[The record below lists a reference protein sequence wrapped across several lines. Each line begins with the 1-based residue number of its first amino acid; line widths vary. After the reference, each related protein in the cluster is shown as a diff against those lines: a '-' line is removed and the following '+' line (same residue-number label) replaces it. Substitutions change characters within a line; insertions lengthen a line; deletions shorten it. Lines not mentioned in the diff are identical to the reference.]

1 MPTVGFIGLGVMGQ
15 PIALNL
21 ARAGVPLAVWNR
33 TAARCEPL
41 RQAGA
46 RVAASPAEVFGAAS
60 TVILMLLDEAAHDG
74 VLARGTPEF
83 AARVAGRTLV
93 NMGTFEPAWSAALAE
108 DVRAAGGWYVEA
120 PVSGSRGPAEA
131 GQLVC
136 MLAGEPA
143 GVEAVRQLL
152 RPACREAFVCGAV
165 PAALV
170 LKLAVN
176 AYLIGMVTAL
186 AESAH
191 FAQRHGIELDLL
203 RAVLDA
209 GPMAS
214 QVSRMKMAKLA
225 SRDFDVQASIAD
237 VLKNSRLVAGAARA
251 RGVALPLIDAC
262 EALYAETLALGAAKL
277 DMAAVVQALEARSA
291 ALARRPA
298 EGPRVA
304 ARALDVPPRAQASR
318 YPAEFAARLAG
329 REKRALGDFFGLKNF
344 GVNLTRLP
352 PGAAS
357 SIHHRH
363 TRQDEFVYV
372 LQGYPTLCTDA
383 GERLLAPGDCAGFPA
398 EGQAHHLV
406 NRSGADVL
414 YLEAG
419 DRSPG
424 DEGLYPHDD
433 LRARL
438 GDDGGWRFTHK
449 DGSPY

>member
-33 TAARCEPL
+33 TSARCEPL

-46 RVAASPAEVFGAAS
+46 RVAESPAEVFGAAR

-108 DVRAAGGWYVEA
+108 EVAAAGGQYVEA
-120 PVSGSRGPAEA
+120 PVSGSRVPAET
-131 GQLVC
+131 GQLVG
-136 MLAGEPA
+136 MIAGDPSC
-143 GVEAVRQLL
+143 VEAVRQLL
-152 RPACREAFVCGAV
+152 RPTCREAFICGAV
-165 PAALV
+165 PGALT

-191 FAQRHGIELDLL
+191 FAQRHGIELELL

-214 QVSRMKMAKLA
+214 QVSRVKMAKLA

-237 VLKNSRLVAGAARA
+237 VLKNSRLVAGAAHA
-251 RGVALPLIDAC
+251 RGVALPLVDAC
-262 EALYAETLALGAAKL
+262 EALYAETLALGAGKL

-291 ALARRPA
+291 ALAPRPEA
-298 EGPRVA
+298 PGIAV
-304 ARALDVPPRAQASR
+304 RALDVPPRAQASR

-406 NRSGADVL
+406 NRSGTEVL

-433 LRARL
+433 LSARL
-438 GDDGGWRFTHK
+438 GDDGAWRFAHK
-449 DGSPY
+449 DGRAY